1 MPVNTTGS
9 LEVLWFSL
17 KEEFTLFS
25 LFSQNHLKDILTS
38 VVSRRKAYRLRD
50 GHFKYAFG
58 SNVTPQPYLKNSVV
72 AYNNLIERYRSFLGL
87 APVFLGVTV
96 PATARRHA
104 LGPRAS
110 EREAPLRAAV
120 SLLRSA
126 PSRDTQ
132 RVLWALLMAEGTP
145 QRSAAACGL
154 PRCPHPL
161 RWNGV
166 APAGGTA
173 ALLTDR
179 GPGVARRA
187 GPGRAVPGGGVAAS
201 LPALVTFRSCR
212 WRGRPVLGAGS
223 SLLAPCCAHRPGP
236 LSRPLSPCVTRRAF
250 PTRRLCPPLPPVLS
264 PPKTYVQILSLWGR
278 KILLFSW

>member
-9 LEVLWFSL
+9 LEVLWFAL

-87 APVFLGVTV
+87 ASVPWGSLF
-96 PATARRHA
+96 PATARRHV

-145 QRSAAACGL
+145 QRSPPPEVERGGPCRRDSG
-154 PRCPHPL
+154 
-161 RWNGV
+161 
-166 APAGGTA
+166 PAHRSRAWGGQA
-173 ALLTDR
+173 
-179 GPGVARRA
+179 GRA
-187 GPGRAVPGGGVAAS
+187 GPR
-201 LPALVTFRSCR
+201 
-212 WRGRPVLGAGS
+212 GAGRGS
-223 SLLAPCCAHRPGP
+223 GRQSPG
-236 LSRPLSPCVTRRAF
+236 SRH
-250 PTRRLCPPLPPVLS
+250 LP
-264 PPKTYVQILSLWGR
+264 
-278 KILLFSW
+278 

>member
-1 MPVNTTGS
+1 M
-9 LEVLWFSL
+9 
-17 KEEFTLFS
+17 
-25 LFSQNHLKDILTS
+25 
-38 VVSRRKAYRLRD
+38 
-50 GHFKYAFG
+50 
-58 SNVTPQPYLKNSVV
+58 
-72 AYNNLIERYRSFLGL
+72 
-87 APVFLGVTV
+87 
-96 PATARRHA
+96 TARRHV

-126 PSRDTQ
+126 PSRDTR

-145 QRSAAACGL
+145 QRSAAACSL
-154 PRCPHPL
+154 PQCPHPL

-179 GPGVARRA
+179 GPGVARQA

-223 SLLAPCCAHRPGP
+223 SLLAPCYAHRPGP

-250 PTRRLCPPLPPVLS
+250 PTCRLCPPLPPVLS

-278 KILLFSW
+278 KIVLFSSW